1 MGMLYK
7 VNNLFLK
14 EFKRAGGLDGF
25 SWENFTEEVGEKIV
39 LPSKFSLLKLKN
51 YKILRIFFS
60 KNV

>member
-25 SWENFTEEVGEKIV
+25 FWENFTEEVGEKIV
-39 LPSKFSLLKLKN
+39 LLSKLSIFKLKI
-51 YKILRIFFS
+51 YKILRIFFL

>member
-39 LPSKFSLLKLKN
+39 LLSKSSRSKLKI
-51 YKILRIFFS
+51 YKIL
-60 KNV
+60 

>member
-39 LPSKFSLLKLKN
+39 LLSKLSIFKLKI
-51 YKILRIFFS
+51 YKIL
-60 KNV
+60 

>member
-25 SWENFTEEVGEKIV
+25 FWENFTEEVGEKIV
-39 LPSKFSLLKLKN
+39 LLSKFSLFKLKN
-51 YKILRIFFS
+51 YKIL
-60 KNV
+60 